1 MMCAFW
7 RRSAPLEPRLAASM
21 RAGAAPAL
29 LVAPWS
35 GFASGLCPSRSP
47 LGAQRAPRPPAID
60 VLPHDQPIGACL
72 RYAKT
77 CVCYSILQSA
87 PRQVRQALIRWL
99 PQIGVP
105 RGARPLAGGAEVAG
119 HPCRRPR
126 RAVALCWRK
135 WASYAC
141 LDQPLIAKPV
151 LSHLFSNCSR
161 ISDEIVKLPIF
172 CALAAKS
179 RKASASSNCGLS
191 VANGSSS
198 IRVASDVNVACLR
211 ILSP

>member
-1 MMCAFW
+1 MCAFW

-105 RGARPLAGGAEVAG
+105 RGARPLAGGAGVAAHPAARRVGDPHLAHNGMQGAYAPSRRRAGHASPLFLIPIRRLAQALDIADREQPAHRLVAG
-119 HPCRRPR
+119 V
-126 RAVALCWRK
+126 AVILALHGRHVIGP
-135 WASYAC
+135 
-141 LDQPLIAKPV
+141 Q
-151 LSHLFSNCSR
+151 H
-161 ISDEIVKLPIF
+161 
-172 CALAAKS
+172 ALEADLAVG
-179 RKASASSNCGLS
+179 A
-191 VANGSSS
+191 
-198 IRVASDVNVACLR
+198 
-211 ILSP
+211 